1 MSPQTM
7 SPQTKT
13 DHFNRRVSIAQ
24 GKATIATGQAA
35 ISQLRAHGAHPKN
48 SVEGAERNVAIATE
62 DLAIAIAREAIARL
76 KAHDRAE
83 IPPAVV

>member
-1 MSPQTM
+1 MS

-13 DHFNRRVSIAQ
+13 EHATRLVYIAQ
-24 GKATIATGQAA
+24 AKAAIATAQTA

-48 SVEGAERNVAIATE
+48 SVEGAERDVAIATE